1 MDDFETVRWGGLDST
16 KRAALNRIEAE
27 AERLRDENQKLR
39 DPYKVLAER
48 EAEVERLKRVLQDAD
63 AELEAERE
71 ARPKMEAE
79 VERLRA
85 ENDAL
90 GKMVELNVT
99 ALNKALD
106 EAERLRAALERIAD
120 RDFGINKGERYRSE
134 YARAALAKEES

>member
-1 MDDFETVRWGGLDST
+1 MNNFETLRKFIWGHHGYDNA
-16 KRAALNRIEAE
+16 RAALDRI
-27 AERLRDENQKLR
+27 
-39 DPYKVLAER
+39 
-48 EAEVERLKRVLQDAD
+48 
-63 AELEAERE
+63 
-71 ARPKMEAE
+71 EAE